1 MRKLK
6 DCLRLKFDCGL
17 SHAQIGRALGLS
29 KGVVTKYLQR
39 AGQAGLN
46 WETATGLDEA
56 VIAARLS
63 PAHQPAGSPRVLPE
77 WAVIHRELRRK
88 GVTLQLLWEEY
99 VDLHGGAP
107 TYR

>member
-39 AGQAGLN
+39 AHQVGLT
-46 WETATGLDEA
+46 WETAAGLDEA

-63 PAHQPAGSPRVLPE
+63 PAQAPLASARVLPD
-77 WAVIHRELRRK
+77 WAVIHRARRGAEK
-88 GVTLQLLWEEY
+88 GVSSLLCNTGSIA
-99 VDLHGGAP
+99 VLL
-107 TYR
+107 